1 MKSLALVPLVVL
13 VAPLQNSQQEAA
25 FAPSEADWAARDLEG
40 RWVLIERETLEH
52 GWARVESLVRFLEER
67 REVELLERLCLYPRS
82 EGHFATF
89 EGALA
94 RLDAPQ
100 WARAVEWNLRQLDSH
115 KRDEANA
122 AFAERRR
129 GVARAWLEAHESELR
144 PLAAAVLAKLR
155 AAQVEPVP
163 APHLLPPHDMKAVL
177 EPLFVQGPVE
187 LFGSATRAKSGV
199 TYLHQIENA
208 LRVIAQKQLFEE
220 PWLSAVLALT
230 RHERAEV
237 RAHAWLTLGE
247 AARGRIPASTLSCT
261 QMLQTIES
269 ESAGESVRIA
279 ATLALGQR
287 ASWDPVAWVE
297 LHHLAMR
304 PAHPVWSTAVHAL
317 RNCGDGLTAELLA
330 EVLAKLEQPTQRY
343 LATAVIESLRARP
356 LDATELVLERTATAE
371 LLGSSLAPR
380 RSPWTQRALPATSAP
395 FDKGQLSMIS
405 VNYGA
410 ALDVLESLRTRVLG
424 ADLDGAVR
432 GWAKRLLDE
441 R

>member
-1 MKSLALVPLVVL
+1 MKSLVLVPLVVL
-13 VAPLQNSQQEAA
+13 VAPVESAPQDAA
-25 FAPSEADWAARDLEG
+25 FAPSVFDWATRDLEG

-52 GWARVESLVRFLEER
+52 GWARVDSLVRFLEER

-89 EGALA
+89 EAALA

-122 AFAERRR
+122 AFEERRR

-163 APHLLPPHDMKAVL
+163 APHLLPPHDLRQVL
-177 EPLFVQGPVE
+177 APLFATGAVE
-187 LFGSATRAKSGV
+187 SFDPATRAKVGV

-208 LRVIAQKQLFEE
+208 LRVVAQKQLFEE

-247 AARGRIPASTLSCT
+247 AARGRIPASALSCA
-261 QMLQTIES
+261 QMLQVIES
-269 ESAGESVRIA
+269 ESAGEPVRIA

-287 ASWDPVAWVE
+287 ANWDPVAWLE
-297 LHHLAMR
+297 LHHLALR
-304 PAHPVWSTAVHAL
+304 PGHPAWSTAVHAL
-317 RNCGDGLTAELLA
+317 RNCGDGLTAELLG
-330 EVLAKLEQPTQRY
+330 EQLAKLEQPTQRY
-343 LATAVIESLRARP
+343 LATAVMESLGARP
-356 LDATELVLERTATAE
+356 LDATALVLERTASAE
-371 LLGSSLAPR
+371 LLGSSLASR
-380 RSPWTQRALPATSAP
+380 RSLWTQRAFPSSSAP
-395 FDKGQLSMIS
+395 FEKGELAMLSA
-405 VNYGA
+405 NYGA
-410 ALDVLESLRTRVLG
+410 ALDVLESVHTRAPG
-424 ADLDGAVR
+424 ADFDGAVR
-432 GWAKRLLDE
+432 GWAKRVLD
-441 R
+441 RR